1 MEGKLRLG
9 LRFAVGAI
17 VIFGVLFAVV
27 GQGAHRAAAIGLDA
41 SVVSI
46 SGSPEVPEGSPAQF
60 TATISPAAAGDFD
73 VDYTATAG
81 GVSGSFHVTAGDT
94 SEPVNVATIDD
105 GTVSPAQRTFT
116 VTLADTN
123 DANGSTVDMTPAT
136 GTLDN
141 VDQPPPSAV
150 SIGNANAAVTEGSPA
165 TFPVSISPAAGVAF
179 NVSYTATNGGV
190 NGSFHVNQG
199 ATSMQVPIAT
209 VDNGTPEDDRNFTV
223 TLNGTDASNGST
235 ASGAGT
241 GTIIDNDW
249 TITLSPINPAAVSER
264 GGSIQFAATLNAAAP
279 QQHAISVHY
288 AVADGSAVL
297 GTNYTVSQA
306 ASGTLTFAPGNTAKT
321 VTVTGVDD
329 GVYLA
334 GAGKTFTMTLS
345 SPQGAAIAGSASSTG
360 TITDADTAPQMGISS
375 CPTGKVNGGSLA
387 VFPIRVQPASVPAT
401 VTYTTVGVNT
411 LPGDFDGGTGTVTIP
426 PGTGSAVREFDLKI
440 PTHAIAPAGSRI
452 FDVQLSSPQGAR
464 LTTSL
469 APCTIVSSGSTA
481 STVPTLQITNPVP
494 VVEPASGFTSVPV
507 TVTLNPPAAQTTPT
521 DVHIHWQ
528 TADGSATQPADYTT
542 GGGDLTWAAGT
553 YGPQTFSVQVN
564 SNQARTAQGTFTIA
578 FTSPDSSA
586 GFLGAPTATVTV
598 LPVGSTASVLSI
610 ADASAPEK
618 QGSIPVVVT
627 LTPAAATPVT
637 VDYATADGS
646 GAKGAFAGTDY
657 TAKSGTLTFTAGQST
672 QTISVPITPYSL
684 VEPNKSF
691 QVVLSNPVGAT
702 LANSTATLTI
712 LNDNV
717 QKVLPP
723 INTGPTQP
731 QKKPVQV
738 PTKRP
743 NTDHP
748 VLVQMLTG
756 ESRANAKGQATYRIS
771 CPDVVIQLCAGTVT
785 FDVRVLTKPKKGSK
799 KKPALTTVRV
809 GSGTFSVHTGKTGSV
824 VIKLTKPGLA
834 LLKSVKRLKV
844 KATINAKDG
853 AGVKGVTAWLVSVA
867 APPPIVKKPT
877 AKKK

>member
-1 MEGKLRLG
+1 
-9 LRFAVGAI
+9 
-17 VIFGVLFAVV
+17 
-27 GQGAHRAAAIGLDA
+27 
-41 SVVSI
+41 
-46 SGSPEVPEGSPAQF
+46 
-60 TATISPAAAGDFD
+60 
-73 VDYTATAG
+73 
-81 GVSGSFHVTAGDT
+81 
-94 SEPVNVATIDD
+94 
-105 GTVSPAQRTFT
+105 
-116 VTLADTN
+116 
-123 DANGSTVDMTPAT
+123 
-136 GTLDN
+136 
-141 VDQPPPSAV
+141 
-150 SIGNANAAVTEGSPA
+150 
-165 TFPVSISPAAGVAF
+165 
-179 NVSYTATNGGV
+179 
-190 NGSFHVNQG
+190 
-199 ATSMQVPIAT
+199 MQ
-209 VDNGTPEDDRNFTV
+209 
-223 TLNGTDASNGST
+223 L
-235 ASGAGT
+235 
-241 GTIIDNDW
+241 
-249 TITLSPINPAAVSER
+249 
-264 GGSIQFAATLNAAAP
+264 AP

-334 GAGKTFTMTLS
+334 GAGKTFTLTLS

-360 TITDADTAPQMGISS
+360 TINDADTAPQMGISS
-375 CPTGKVNGGSLA
+375 CPTGQVNGGGLA
-387 VFPIRVQPASVPAT
+387 VFPIRVQAASVPAT

-426 PGTGSAVREFDLKI
+426 PGTGSAVRQFDLKI

-464 LTTSL
+464 LSTSL
-469 APCTIVSSGSTA
+469 APCTIVSSGSAA

-494 VVEPASGFTSVPV
+494 VVEPASGSTSVPV

-528 TADGSATQPADYTT
+528 TADGSATQPADYAT
-542 GGGDLTWAAGT
+542 GSGDLTWAAGT

-618 QGSIPVVVT
+618 QGAIPVVVT
-627 LTPAAATPVT
+627 LTPTAVTPVT

-657 TAKSGTLTFTAGQST
+657 TAKSGTLTFSPGQST
-672 QTISVPITPYSL
+672 QTISIAITPYSL

-702 LANSTATLTI
+702 LANSTATVTI

-717 QKVLPP
+717 RAHAPADQHGRHAAPEETGADPHEAHRHRSPGPRRHADGREPRERQGPGDLP
-723 INTGPTQP
+723 
-731 QKKPVQV
+731 
-738 PTKRP
+738 
-743 NTDHP
+743 D
-748 VLVQMLTG
+748 
-756 ESRANAKGQATYRIS
+756 
-771 CPDVVIQLCAGTVT
+771 QLPRRR
-785 FDVRVLTKPKKGSK
+785 D
-799 KKPALTTVRV
+799 PALRRHGHLRRPCPGEAEEGLEEEARSDQRPRGQRHVQRAHREDGQRRDQADEAGPGAAQVRQAPEGEGDDQREGRCRRQGPDGV
-809 GSGTFSVHTGKTGSV
+809 DRLRRRPATDREEADGEEEIASVSAPSRRT
-824 VIKLTKPGLA
+824 
-834 LLKSVKRLKV
+834 R
-844 KATINAKDG
+844 
-853 AGVKGVTAWLVSVA
+853 A
-867 APPPIVKKPT
+867 ARGPNRP
-877 AKKK
+877 AR

>member
-1 MEGKLRLG
+1 M
-9 LRFAVGAI
+9 
-17 VIFGVLFAVV
+17 
-27 GQGAHRAAAIGLDA
+27 
-41 SVVSI
+41 
-46 SGSPEVPEGSPAQF
+46 
-60 TATISPAAAGDFD
+60 
-73 VDYTATAG
+73 
-81 GVSGSFHVTAGDT
+81 
-94 SEPVNVATIDD
+94 SE
-105 GTVSPAQRTFT
+105 Q
-116 VTLADTN
+116 
-123 DANGSTVDMTPAT
+123 
-136 GTLDN
+136 
-141 VDQPPPSAV
+141 
-150 SIGNANAAVTEGSPA
+150 
-165 TFPVSISPAAGVAF
+165 
-179 NVSYTATNGGV
+179 
-190 NGSFHVNQG
+190 
-199 ATSMQVPIAT
+199 
-209 VDNGTPEDDRNFTV
+209 
-223 TLNGTDASNGST
+223 
-235 ASGAGT
+235 
-241 GTIIDNDW
+241 
-249 TITLSPINPAAVSER
+249 

-334 GAGKTFTMTLS
+334 GAGKTFTLTLS

-375 CPTGKVNGGSLA
+375 CPTGQVNGGGLA
-387 VFPIRVQPASVPAT
+387 VFPIRVQAASVPAT

-464 LTTSL
+464 LSTSL
-469 APCTIVSSGSTA
+469 APCTIVSSGSAA

-627 LTPAAATPVT
+627 LTPAAVTPVT

-657 TAKSGTLTFTAGQST
+657 TAKSGTLTFSPGQST
-672 QTISVPITPYSL
+672 QTISIPITPYSL
-684 VEPNKSF
+684 RRAE
-691 QVVLSNPVGAT
+691 QVVPGRPEQPGRRDARQLDRNAHDPERQRPG
-702 LANSTATLTI
+702 
-712 LNDNV
+712 
-717 QKVLPP
+717 QLPP
-723 INTGPTQP
+723 INTGGTQP
-731 QKKPVQV
+731 QKKPVQI

-748 VLVQMLTG
+748 VLVADADGREPRERQGSGDLPHQLP
-756 ESRANAKGQATYRIS
+756 RRRDPALRRHRHLRRP
-771 CPDVVIQLCAGTVT
+771 CPDEAEEGLEEEAGSDHRPRGQRHVQRAHRE
-785 FDVRVLTKPKKGSK
+785 DGQRRDQADEAGPGAAQVRQAPEGEGDDQREGRCRGEGRDGVARLRRR
-799 KKPALTTVRV
+799 PAADREE
-809 GSGTFSVHTGKTGSV
+809 
-824 VIKLTKPGLA
+824 A
-834 LLKSVKRLKV
+834 
-844 KATINAKDG
+844 DG
-853 AGVKGVTAWLVSVA
+853 EEAD
-867 APPPIVKKPT
+867 